1 MGSNFEEYR
10 RNLSPEARER
20 IEELTEQ
27 VRAAIR
33 KNTMA
38 ENETSGLS
46 DFDKVWHDDDFK
58 DLSFKKELISA
69 VVAFAGIV
77 AISIIGIKL
86 LSKR

>member
-20 IEELTEQ
+20 IEELKEQ

-33 KNTMA
+33 KNTMS

-58 DLSFKKELISA
+58 DLSFKKEMISA
-69 VVAFAGIV
+69 AVAFAGIV
-77 AISIIGIKL
+77 AISVIGFKL